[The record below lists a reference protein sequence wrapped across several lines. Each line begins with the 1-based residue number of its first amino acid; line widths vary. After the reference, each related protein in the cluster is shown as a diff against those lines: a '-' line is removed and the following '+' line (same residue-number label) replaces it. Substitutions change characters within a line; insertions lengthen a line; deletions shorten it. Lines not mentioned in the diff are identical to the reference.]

1 MLPANRTLWTHCTL
15 CAAIHDLDTTA
26 RRIVIAGGGTGGHLF
41 PGIAIAREFSA
52 RNPGHRVLFVSTAN
66 DLERSVLSSA
76 GYPLKKIF
84 VKGIKGKGLI
94 SKCKSLALVPV
105 GIVQSLAILAAF
117 RPHMVVGVG
126 SYAAGPVVL
135 AARLLA
141 IRVVLHEQNI
151 LPGIT
156 NRVLAGFARRIYVS
170 FEQSAERFDRRKVRF
185 TGNPVRREILQLM
198 QEVEPHE
205 TEAAD
210 RQMTLLIAGGSQGAR
225 FINDTM
231 LAALPLLENKA
242 LLNII
247 HQTGAADEKRVKEA
261 YRLSGLNAVVQA
273 FFDDMD
279 RQYRQADL
287 VVCRAGATTVAE
299 LTVAG
304 KAVLFVPFPFAADN
318 HQSLNARALETAGAA
333 EVIEQKEL
341 SAERLAQRINHYASN
356 RSELEK
362 MGRRARA
369 FGKPEAARVIVD
381 DMIRQMEPAKPEKNK
396 SA

>member
-1 MLPANRTLWTHCTL
+1 M
-15 CAAIHDLDTTA
+15 
-26 RRIVIAGGGTGGHLF
+26 
-41 PGIAIAREFSA
+41 
-52 RNPGHRVLFVSTAN
+52 
-66 DLERSVLSSA
+66 
-76 GYPLKKIF
+76 
-84 VKGIKGKGLI
+84 
-94 SKCKSLALVPV
+94 
-105 GIVQSLAILAAF
+105 
-117 RPHMVVGVG
+117 
-126 SYAAGPVVL
+126 L

-156 NRVLAGFARRIYVS
+156 NRALAGFARRIYVS

-185 TGNPVRREILQLM
+185 TGNPVRREILQLV
-198 QEVEPHE
+198 QEVENHE